1 MITHGSFAMRV
12 STQLRDA
19 LGNYRVIEDDL
30 VAIGVRR
37 DEQRKQALVR
47 SRRLLAEQMGKLGL
61 SIEQDTL
68 LATDSGKQQEM
79 NRLFAAMRY
88 SLALHQ
94 ANWPAV
100 KIDEDPVA
108 YQASAHNVQEKS
120 RAFWAWCRDNLGVSR
135 DQIGA

>member
-1 MITHGSFAMRV
+1 MRL

-19 LGNYRVIEDDL
+19 LGHYRVIEDDV
-30 VAIGVRR
+30 VAIGTRR
-37 DEQRKQALVR
+37 DEERKQALVR
-47 SRRLLAEQMGKLGL
+47 SRRLLAEQIGKLGPA
-61 SIEQDTL
+61 IEQDAI
-68 LATDSGKQQEM
+68 LATDPGKQREM
-79 NRLFAAMRY
+79 SRLFAAMRY

-108 YQASAHNVQEKS
+108 YQESAHIVQEKS
-120 RAFWAWCRDNLGVSR
+120 RAFWQWCRDNLGVSR